1 MLEGLTETDEGF
13 ATAVRKAIFTFANI
27 SARIAAR
34 DIPRVLRDI
43 DQADLVIALAGAAN
57 AGMQTSADYILE
69 NMSVRMA
76 DQLREEVQEAQKS
89 KGVEIEAA
97 MGRVVGVIRQMEV
110 AGELLFI
117 SEEEEA
123 S

>member
-1 MLEGLTETDEGF
+1 
-13 ATAVRKAIFTFANI
+13 
-27 SARIAAR
+27 
-34 DIPRVLRDI
+34 
-43 DQADLVIALAGAAN
+43 
-57 AGMQTSADYILE
+57 
-69 NMSVRMA
+69 MSVRMA
-76 DQLREEVQEAQKS
+76 DQLREEVQEAPKS
-89 KGVEIEAA
+89 KGVEVEAA